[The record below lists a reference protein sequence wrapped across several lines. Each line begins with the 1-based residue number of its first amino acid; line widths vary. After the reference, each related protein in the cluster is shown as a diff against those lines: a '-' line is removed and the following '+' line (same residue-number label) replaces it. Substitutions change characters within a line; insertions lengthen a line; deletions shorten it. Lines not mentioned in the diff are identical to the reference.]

1 MPFSP
6 FRGGLKPPL
15 HCSGGFTLHGFAVN
29 GFIPPVDG
37 PRMSVPA
44 SPLQCTLTR
53 NARASALESAL
64 AKLLNLKS
72 PGMNT
77 YKKRGEGGIVTD
89 SSLAPRA
96 HLGRPR
102 PLEFFRA
109 PE

>member
-15 HCSGGFTLHGFAVN
+15 HCSGAFAVN

-37 PRMSVPA
+37 PRMSIPA

-53 NARASALESAL
+53 NARASPLESTL
-64 AKLLNLKS
+64 TKLLNLKS

-96 HLGRPR
+96 QNPR
-102 PLEFFRA
+102 PA
-109 PE
+109 PA